1 MVRIRLLWRIKE
13 IYPRF
18 YYESVKFIWVTYLVT
33 LPNMRQC
40 ERIQNQTL
48 FNEVVKTHVM
58 MFIDLMIIFMSLSLI
73 LLALRLLTAH
83 NWDLKSLILE
93 ISLFSV
99 SVHIMMNKTNYT

>member
-40 ERIQNQTL
+40 ERIQNQIL

-58 MFIDLMIIFMSLSLI
+58 MFNDLMIIFMSFVSNIASLKI
-73 LLALRLLTAH
+73 I
-83 NWDLKSLILE
+83 DS
-93 ISLFSV
+93 S
-99 SVHIMMNKTNYT
+99 